1 MSNLLCLLQTSEKKN
16 KKYFSFIS
24 LLKLKITLSQI
35 IFNCI
40 NDGILNLRKDKG
52 KIFVIYFLKLE

>member
-1 MSNLLCLLQTSEKKN
+1 MSNLLCLFQTSEKKN